1 MSGPWEDYQNSQTS
15 QDDGPW
21 NDYAQQK
28 KQIGLS
34 DVIDYVKDKSGYNTS
49 PIGLLEKGYE
59 YAQKGANKLG
69 EFTAEGMGE
78 LGYDPRIAGVIGT
91 TVAMTPDILTSM
103 GPSAPMAGSKF
114 NPDMGKSA
122 RSLAERA
129 LGFTKRLKKTANAR
143 RLASVAADVALEEGI
158 IPALGSPEVM
168 LSRAEKLA
176 SSSGKA
182 IGESLKKTTG
192 NLSEVFDDLES
203 LRTELT
209 EGGLKEGL
217 YKSTNDRINSIQETV
232 VELMDRGEDVS
243 GSTLTKLKNKLASKL
258 NYFSDLESQVENKA
272 IVRRVANKIREFV
285 KDIST
290 PEEYAEF
297 LKNQRKFSAA
307 ETMKVGLDNEIS
319 SQSGNSPVSLLSVI
333 PAAAQ
338 LGVGRPVQAAATLGM
353 FEALKR
359 RGTGIGA
366 NLLNSTNIYGNQISS
381 QINAPLAGLGV
392 GMGFTKRK
400 KDK

>member
-1 MSGPWEDYQNSQTS
+1 MPFDPTKPFKVV
-15 QDDGPW
+15 DGGFDPSKPF
-21 NDYAQQK
+21 QVVEKSPK
-28 KQIGLS
+28 KEFGLS
-34 DVIDYVKDKSGYNTS
+34 DVIDYAKERSGYNMS
-49 PIGLLEKGYE
+49 PVGLLEKGYE

-103 GPSAPMAGSKF
+103 GPASPMGGSRL
-114 NPDMGKSA
+114 NPDIGKSA
-122 RSLAERA
+122 IGLSQRA
-129 LGFTKRLKKTANAR
+129 LGFTKRLLKTPNAR
-143 RLASVAADVALEEGI
+143 RQAQTAAKVALEEGI

-176 SSSGKA
+176 NTSGKA

-232 VELMDRGEDVS
+232 VELVDRGEDVS

-272 IVRRVANKIREFV
+272 IVRRVANKIRDFV
-285 KDIST
+285 KAAST

-297 LKNQRKFSAA
+297 LENQRKYSSA
-307 ETMKVGLDNEIS
+307 EIMKVGLDNEIS
-319 SQSGNSPVSLLSVI
+319 AQNGNKAASLLSVI

-338 LGVGRPVQAAATLGM
+338 LGVGRPAQAAATLGII
-353 FEALKR
+353 EGVQR
-359 RGTGIGA
+359 RGAGTGA
-366 NLLNSTNIYGNQISS
+366 NLLNVIDKYGN

-400 KDK
+400 RSQ

>member
-1 MSGPWEDYQNSQTS
+1 MPIKFLDEEPRRASKIRFLDEVVDESP
-15 QDDGPW
+15 
-21 NDYAQQK
+21 K
-28 KQIGLS
+28 KQFGLS
-34 DVIDYVKDKSGYNTS
+34 DAIDYAKDRSGYNTS
-49 PIGLLEKGYE
+49 PIGLLDKGYE

-91 TVAMTPDILTSM
+91 IVAMTPDILTSM
-103 GPSAPMAGSKF
+103 GPASPMAGSRL
-114 NPDMGKSA
+114 NPDIGKSA
-122 RSLAERA
+122 IGLSQRA
-129 LGFTKRLKKTANAR
+129 LGFTKRLLKTPNAR
-143 RLASVAADVALEEGI
+143 RQAQTAAKVALEEGI

-176 SSSGKA
+176 NTSGKA

-232 VELMDRGEDVS
+232 IELVDRGEDVS

-297 LKNQRKFSAA
+297 LKNQRRFSAA
-307 ETMKVGLDNEIS
+307 ETMKVGLNNEIS
-319 SQSGNSPVSLLSVI
+319 SQSGNSPVSLLSII

-338 LGVGRPVQAAATLGM
+338 IGVGRPVGAAATLGAV
-353 FEALKR
+353 EALKR

-366 NLLNSTNIYGNQISS
+366 NLLNKANIYGN
-381 QINAPLAGLGV
+381 QINAPLAGVGI

-400 KDK
+400 KSK